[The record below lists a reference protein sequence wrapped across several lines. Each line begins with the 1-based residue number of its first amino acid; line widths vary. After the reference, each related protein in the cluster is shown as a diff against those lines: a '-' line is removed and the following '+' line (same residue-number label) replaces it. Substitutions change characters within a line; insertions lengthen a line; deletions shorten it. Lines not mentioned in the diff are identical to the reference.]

1 LLHGFVESITF
12 KINMMKK
19 IILLASVL
27 ITITVNAQEK
37 IGIGIKVGQNLTS
50 VNSVAV
56 DRHTSS
62 YHGGVAFQ
70 IGLSD
75 KISLV
80 PELLLSQTKLSTN
93 PSIIAVLGDS
103 RYKPETYHLNYLIVP
118 LLVQV
123 KPFSSLLLQAGP
135 QYGILIDQNKNAKDN
150 VELAF
155 NQGEFSFV
163 GGAKV
168 NLGGFFAYGRYVV
181 GLQDISA
188 LQDQAKWK
196 TTQWQLGIGMNL
208 FGF

>member
-1 LLHGFVESITF
+1 
-12 KINMMKK
+12 MKK
-19 IILLASVL
+19 FILLA
-27 ITITVNAQEK
+27 TVFIAFAAKAQEK
-37 IGIGIKVGQNLTS
+37 VNIGIKVGQNLTS

-56 DRHTSS
+56 DRHTAS
-62 YHGGVAFQ
+62 YHGGVTFQ
-70 IGLSD
+70 IGLTD

-80 PELLLSQTKLSTN
+80 PEVLLSQTKLATN
-93 PSIIAVLGDS
+93 PNIMDVLGDN
-103 RYKPETYHLNYLIVP
+103 RYNPETYHLSYMMVP

-135 QYGILIDQNKNAKDN
+135 QYGILIDQKKDGKENAQ
-150 VELAF
+150 LAF
-155 NQGEFSFV
+155 KEGEFSFV

-168 NLGGFFAYGRYVV
+168 NLGGFFVYGRYVV

-196 TTQWQLGIGMNL
+196 TTQWQLGIGMSL

>member
-1 LLHGFVESITF
+1 
-12 KINMMKK
+12 MKK
-19 IILLASVL
+19 FILLA
-27 ITITVNAQEK
+27 TVFIAFASKAQEK
-37 IGIGIKVGQNLTS
+37 VNIGIKVGQNLTS

-56 DRHTSS
+56 DRHTAS
-62 YHGGVAFQ
+62 YHGGVTFQ
-70 IGLSD
+70 IGLTD

-80 PELLLSQTKLSTN
+80 PEVLLSQTKLATN
-93 PSIIAVLGDS
+93 PNIMDVLGDN
-103 RYKPETYHLNYLIVP
+103 RYNPETYHLSYMMVP

-135 QYGILIDQNKNAKDN
+135 QYGILIDQKKDGKENAQ
-150 VELAF
+150 LAF
-155 NQGEFSFV
+155 KEGEFSFV

-168 NLGGFFAYGRYVV
+168 NLGGFFVYGRYVV

-196 TTQWQLGIGMNL
+196 TRQWQLGIGMSL

>member
-1 LLHGFVESITF
+1 
-12 KINMMKK
+12 MKK
-19 IILLASVL
+19 FILLA
-27 ITITVNAQEK
+27 TVFIAFAAKAQEK
-37 IGIGIKVGQNLTS
+37 VNIGIKVGQNLTS

-56 DRHTSS
+56 DRHTAS
-62 YHGGVAFQ
+62 YHGGVTFQ
-70 IGLSD
+70 IGLTD

-80 PELLLSQTKLSTN
+80 PEVLLSQTKLATN
-93 PSIIAVLGDS
+93 PNIMDVLGDN
-103 RYKPETYHLNYLIVP
+103 RYNPETYHLSYMMVP

-135 QYGILIDQNKNAKDN
+135 QYGILLDQKKDGIENAQ
-150 VELAF
+150 LAF

-168 NLGGFFAYGRYVV
+168 NLGGFFVYGRYVV

-196 TTQWQLGIGMNL
+196 TRQWQLGIGMSL

>member
-1 LLHGFVESITF
+1 
-12 KINMMKK
+12 MKK
-19 IILLASVL
+19 LLLFAFLS
-27 ITITVNAQEK
+27 TCFFANAQEK
-37 IGIGIKVGQNLTS
+37 LGIGIKVGQNFTS

-56 DRHTSS
+56 DRHSAS
-62 YHGGVAFQ
+62 FQGGVTFQ
-70 IGLSD
+70 VGIND

-80 PELLLSQTKLSTN
+80 PEVLLSQTKLSTN
-93 PSIIAVLGDS
+93 PSIIDVLGDN
-103 RYKPETYHLNYLIVP
+103 RYNPETYHLSYLMVP

-123 KPFSSLLLQAGP
+123 KPFPALLLQAGP
-135 QYGILIDQNKNAKDN
+135 QYGILIDQKKDGKENAQ
-150 VELAF
+150 LAF
-155 NQGEFSFV
+155 KEGEFSFV

-168 NLGGFFAYGRYVV
+168 NLGGFFIYGRYVV

>member
-1 LLHGFVESITF
+1 
-12 KINMMKK
+12 MKK
-19 IILLASVL
+19 FILLA
-27 ITITVNAQEK
+27 TVFIAFAAKAQEK
-37 IGIGIKVGQNLTS
+37 VNIGIKVGQNLTS

-56 DRHTSS
+56 DRHTAS
-62 YHGGVAFQ
+62 YHGGVTFQ
-70 IGLSD
+70 IGLTD

-80 PELLLSQTKLSTN
+80 PEVLLSQTKLATN
-93 PSIIAVLGDS
+93 PNIMDVLGDNI
-103 RYKPETYHLNYLIVP
+103 YNPETYHLSYMMVP

-135 QYGILIDQNKNAKDN
+135 QYGILIDQKKDGKENAQ
-150 VELAF
+150 LAF
-155 NQGEFSFV
+155 KEGEFSFV

-168 NLGGFFAYGRYVV
+168 NLGGFFVYGRYVV

-196 TTQWQLGIGMNL
+196 TRQWQLGIGMSL